1 MVELVCTVTEKST
14 EGILR
19 ERVGKT
25 FLTPPHISPS
35 WENGVPQVC
44 YHHRSRRYESIK
56 MSRPWL
62 QQKVVGR

>member
-25 FLTPPHISPS
+25 FLTPPPISP
-35 WENGVPQVC
+35 
-44 YHHRSRRYESIK
+44 
-56 MSRPWL
+56 L
-62 QQKVVGR
+62 VGRMVCPKFVTITALGDMNQ